1 MQVVS
6 TNSSKKII
14 AMIHKLKEK
23 SKMVRVE
30 PCANIVIHSKKT
42 CFNQLDNNDK
52 ITNESLL

>member
-30 PCANIVIHSKKT
+30 PCANIVIHSKK
-42 CFNQLDNNDK
+42 N
-52 ITNESLL
+52 LLQPT